1 MTRLA
6 QFLVLALAIVAGV
19 FAIRGH
25 RQAPNT
31 ATRWGTRTSLV
42 LSLGIICGTAP
53 AAFAPTVQW
62 LRWTGMVI
70 SLVLTAASFYL
81 LRRLRGDR
89 VR

>member
-1 MTRLA
+1 MMRLS

-42 LSLGIICGTAP
+42 LSLGMICGTAP
-53 AAFAPTVQW
+53 AAFAPTVLW
-62 LRWTGMVI
+62 LRWTVMI
-70 SLVLTAASFYL
+70 SSLVLTAVSFYL
-81 LRRLRGDR
+81 LRRLRRDR